1 MYITKDNDKMND
13 KQRCCLA
20 MESLA
25 VDSSQFI
32 QLNAREHFP
41 IYLVVGV
48 SSAAVWR
55 SQWEPE
61 GARWLRWLLLV
72 ARPARPAIDLSPSY
86 L

>member
-13 KQRCCLA
+13 KQQSCLA

-25 VDSSQFI
+25 VSISSQFI

-55 SQWEPE
+55 SQWEP
-61 GARWLRWLLLV
+61 GGCDGCYW
-72 ARPARPAIDLSPSY
+72 
-86 L
+86 